1 MKYLERKI
9 NDLLLGR
16 QITYRNMVY
25 WANTVTM
32 EIYGQSYQAAL
43 GGSINGYKIADI
55 TPDLKIVKVK

>member
-16 QITYRNMVY
+16 KITYRGMVY
-25 WANTVTM
+25 WANPDTM
-32 EIYGQSYQAAL
+32 TIHGQSAEAQML
-43 GGSINGYKIADI
+43 GSIMGYKVADI